1 MFTKKDLEKISTLAR
16 IELDEEELVKY
27 SKELA
32 AILDYIEQLKELDV
46 SSTEPTTHVMGLS
59 NVFRKDEIK
68 PSIDIEEVLKHAP
81 ERKGA
86 FFKVPKIID

>member
-1 MFTKKDLEKISTLAR
+1 MFTKKDLEKLATLAR
-16 IELDEEELVKY
+16 IELSPDELNKY

-32 AILDYIEQLKELDV
+32 SILEYIEKLKELDV
-46 SSTEPTTHVMGLS
+46 TLTEPTTHVMHLA

-81 ERKGA
+81 QRKGT